1 MSRLGTPERDDPRS
15 QKQNWQTGGHIHFRQ
30 FLGALWMTGG
40 AGLTRLGSANSF
52 EGLRGL
58 QLAMSSGKPR
68 GSGRYDRFA
77 GFPKDSRAF
86 WRRYDASAG
95 LSLHDAMIFYG
106 PDYEAETV
114 WTLELEGYDGFPP
127 GAEDGWPDPAEE
139 ADFRVK
145 SFRLQ
150 DRRRLLQHSLM
161 RQLRAGT
168 LIATGYASDAPLDR
182 PAARITPDRWRV
194 LQPDFERSEARGVG
208 LLVVGI
214 LVFKAPRQRVQSVK
228 KSPVSTSSSKL
239 RNWYIEWIN
248 KNVLQ
253 GTTPSREDDLRA
265 ARESFHPK
273 VSREQLRALRAE
285 LAPESWTRFGR
296 RKRDGFAPK

>member
-1 MSRLGTPERDDPRS
+1 MDPR
-15 QKQNWQTGGHIHFRQ
+15 
-30 FLGALWMTGG
+30 
-40 AGLTRLGSANSF
+40 
-52 EGLRGL
+52 
-58 QLAMSSGKPR
+58 P
-68 GSGRYDRFA
+68 
-77 GFPKDSRAF
+77 F

-114 WTLELEGYDGFPP
+114 WTLELEGYDGLPP
-127 GAEDGWPDPAEE
+127 GAEDGWPDPADE
-139 ADFRVK
+139 ADFRLN

-150 DRRRLLQHSLM
+150 DRRRRLQHSLM
-161 RQLRAGT
+161 TELRDGT

-194 LQPDFERSEARGVG
+194 LQPDFERSEARGAG

-214 LVFKAPRQRVQSVK
+214 RVFKAPRRRPQPAT
-228 KSPVSTSSSKL
+228 KSPMPPWSSKL
-239 RNWYIEWIN
+239 RKWYSEWTN

-265 ARESFHPK
+265 ARETLHAK

-296 RKRDGFAPK
+296 RKRDALPPN